1 MLFPWKIQLVV
12 NLKYVIAL
20 IMPVCLLPYIIV
32 SVYIKECTEH
42 FRDLVDFEEYK
53 RVEREVERMDQE
65 EIRLVQEWCSRD
77 R

>member
-1 MLFPWKIQLVV
+1 M
-12 NLKYVIAL
+12 
-20 IMPVCLLPYIIV
+20 
-32 SVYIKECTEH
+32 SVYIKECIEH
-42 FRDLVDFEEYK
+42 LRDLVDFEEYK